1 MYNSQI
7 KGVLDKN
14 FIETDK
20 PSQIISMAIL
30 SKKNAILYG
39 EAGHAKSQMVEA
51 AIEGIGMKED
61 CFIQSFGEGMTEDR
75 IYGGVDLKAIEKEG
89 YVKFAPERSFMNFGI
104 AVFEEL
110 FDAPSAVLLSLKDTL
125 TARELRNGAQRFQM
139 KTRCIIALTNRS
151 PSEISELGSAH
162 HALIERFPLQLKVRW
177 DDYKSS
183 RYRSMYSKVLPSAPK
198 VMKDM
203 MADLIGQASSNGH
216 FISPRSAIHAIEV
229 VMEAQKGGAQ
239 GEEAYEVLRYIP
251 GFEELV
257 EGIAGK
263 IERARIHSKVEKE
276 LDAIVTALNATS
288 TMLTNTKDPIQCLR
302 IHSALGKYEN
312 TVSNLTVTDDFVNR
326 RNSILEDIRDMQML
340 SRDRAVEMADNV

>member
-1 MYNSQI
+1 MYNSKI
-7 KGVLDKN
+7 KGVLDEN

-20 PSQIISMAIL
+20 PSQIISLAIA
-30 SKKNAILYG
+30 SGKNAILYG

-51 AIEGIGMKED
+51 AIEGIGMGDD
-61 CFIQSFGEGMTEDR
+61 CFIQSFGEGMTEER
-75 IYGGVDLKAIEKEG
+75 IYGGVDLKAVEKEG
-89 YVKFAPERSFMNFGI
+89 YVKFMPERSFMNSGI
-104 AVFEEL
+104 AIFEEL
-110 FDAPSAVLLSLKDTL
+110 FDAPPVVLLSLKDTL

-139 KTRCIIALTNRS
+139 KTICIIALTNRP
-151 PSEISELGSAH
+151 PSEISELGSAA
-162 HALIERFPLQLKVRW
+162 HALIERFPLQLRVRW

-198 VMKDM
+198 AMKDM

-239 GEEAYEVLRYIP
+239 GESAYEVLRYIP

-263 IERARIHSKVEKE
+263 IERARINSKVEKE
-276 LDAIVTALNATS
+276 LDAILTALNATS
-288 TMLTNTKDPIQCLR
+288 SMLKNTDDPLQCLR
-302 IHSALGKYEN
+302 IHAALGKYEN
-312 TVSNLTVTDDFVNR
+312 TVSNLSVPDDFVNR

-340 SRDRAVEMADNV
+340 SRDRAVEMADNA